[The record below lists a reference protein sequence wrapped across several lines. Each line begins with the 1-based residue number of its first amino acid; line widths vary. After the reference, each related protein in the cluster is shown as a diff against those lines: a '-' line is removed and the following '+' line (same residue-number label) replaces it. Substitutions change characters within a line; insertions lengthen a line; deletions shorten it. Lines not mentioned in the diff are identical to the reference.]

1 MLPDLVCSTKNAI
14 ARDGA
19 TLSRESRS
27 EGSSNNNSS
36 RDGIGRS
43 DNLDVKLWSKGVFES
58 TPYGYFHKMMGSTAS
73 SEGARTYASRVKLDH
88 YNVETGPDA
97 LRKELPRG
105 KRTNFDDYAVV
116 VPKTTI
122 QLT

>member
-1 MLPDLVCSTKNAI
+1 MHHLVQNAI

-19 TLSRESRS
+19 NLSRESHYD
-27 EGSSNNNSS
+27 SNNNGGTQ
-36 RDGIGRS
+36 REAVGRA

-73 SEGARTYASRVKLDH
+73 PEGARAYASRVKQDH
-88 YNVETGPDA
+88 YDVETGPEV

-105 KRTNFDDYAVV
+105 KRTDFDGHAV

-122 QLT
+122 QLS

>member
-1 MLPDLVCSTKNAI
+1 MCTHLAQNAI

-19 TLSRESRS
+19 NLSREAH
-27 EGSSNNNSS
+27 
-36 RDGIGRS
+36 DGNQGAQREAVAGRA

-58 TPYGYFHKMMGSTAS
+58 TPYGYFHKRMGNTGS
-73 SEGARTYASRVKLDH
+73 SEGAKANASRVKQDH
-88 YNVETGPDA
+88 YDVETGPEV

-105 KRTNFDDYAVV
+105 KRTNFDGHAI

-122 QLT
+122 QLS